1 MLGKVTQRRT
11 YLWSHNTTSHT
22 TQHHTTQR
30 HTTKHHAT
38 QRHTTQR
45 HTQHNITHNTTS
57 HNTTHNQTSHITE
70 TSQNNREARRLDLQA
85 WLQNY
90 DTMPLKGFVYKL
102 VDVMKAD

>member
-1 MLGKVTQRRT
+1 MVNGTPA
-11 YLWSHNTTSHT
+11 SHT

-30 HTTKHHAT
+30 HTTKHH
-38 QRHTTQR
+38 TTQC
-45 HTQHNITHNTTS
+45 HTQHNTTS

-70 TSQNNREARRLDLQA
+70 TSQNNREARRLDLQS

-102 VDVMKAD
+102 WTLCKLTKDF

>member
-1 MLGKVTQRRT
+1 MIGPLTGKGDGAVQKSIVIFGAPI
-11 YLWSHNTTSHT
+11 YG
-22 TQHHTTQR
+22 
-30 HTTKHHAT
+30 
-38 QRHTTQR
+38 HTTQR
-45 HTQHNITHNTTS
+45 HTQHNITQQNITQHNVTHNTTS